1 MLHGAK
7 KLCSPHDGESYF
19 VPWVSAAPA
28 DVMNVHVER
37 YASGRYSFVVTVNH
51 PDEGVG
57 SLCRWLFVPM
67 WTNNPLE
74 VATVRVKCS
83 KDGFVR
89 YYNHERYH
97 ESLNN
102 LTPAD
107 VFYCRDTEI
116 LNQRGILNKTRWLC
130 VSNYITINNTTQ

>member
-37 YASGRYSFVVTVNH
+37 YASGRYSFAVTVNH

-116 LNQRGILNKTRWLC
+116 HNQRRIIKQ
-130 VSNYITINNTTQ
+130 NTLAMRKQLHYDK